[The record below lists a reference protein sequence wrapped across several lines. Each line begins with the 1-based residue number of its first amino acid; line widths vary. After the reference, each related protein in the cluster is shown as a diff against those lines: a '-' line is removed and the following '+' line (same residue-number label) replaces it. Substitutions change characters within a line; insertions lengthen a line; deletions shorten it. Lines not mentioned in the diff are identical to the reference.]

1 MKNINDYKKRFYNL
15 MESTMG
21 DSKPLINEQY
31 TPEKEI
37 TQAFQ
42 TLCNTLNA
50 ARLAKLPDT
59 ATKKYPQLTVKKTI
73 EGNLGDVWKFYL
85 GNKEAHVQGV
95 YFHSIADSN
104 YKLKPGGFGQI
115 RNNTLTPMSNYYA
128 KLLPSNFFGFI
139 YKNAEAICIKTITDA
154 IAKFN
159 PTRPQ

>member
-1 MKNINDYKKRFYNL
+1 MKKIIRL
-15 MESTMG
+15 TESDLTRIVRRV
-21 DSKPLINEQY
+21 INEQY

-73 EGNLGDVWKFYL
+73 EGDIGDVWKFYL

-104 YKLKPGGFGQI
+104 YKLKPGGFRQI
-115 RNNTLTPMSNYYA
+115 SNNTLTPMSNYYA

>member
-1 MKNINDYKKRFYNL
+1 MKNIIRL
-15 MESTMG
+15 TESDLTRIVRRV
-21 DSKPLINEQY
+21 INEQY

-73 EGNLGDVWKFYL
+73 EGDIGDVWKFYL

-104 YKLKPGGFGQI
+104 YKLKPGGFRQI
-115 RNNTLTPMSNYYA
+115 SNNTLTPMSNYYA